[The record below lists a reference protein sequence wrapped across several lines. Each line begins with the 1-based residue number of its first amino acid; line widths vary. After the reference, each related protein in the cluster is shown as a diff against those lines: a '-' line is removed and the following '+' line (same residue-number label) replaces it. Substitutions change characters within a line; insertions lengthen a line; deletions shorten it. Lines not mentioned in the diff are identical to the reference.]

1 MEHVG
6 KGLSRIKAYQNVKTG
21 TFCNKHSLLIKHAKN
36 CSYTEIVPLNPE
48 LGVYHGPETEIINGR
63 TETFCTQCRKEAKVF
78 SQVAVFQQEALESK
92 AKSQRV
98 SEIKRTSAVLK
109 KQSIITDETIKEAT
123 FDNFKIS
130 DNGTKLIKEKGIE
143 FAKEILNGAK
153 NTYVFAGGT
162 GRGKSHISM
171 AILNYVNANSYVN
184 SLNATDEEFKPFKCV
199 YISMPK
205 LITLIN
211 ETNNMSWAEK
221 ESYQFTDAKMKELVA
236 TSDLVALD
244 DIGAEVGSLSNSIK
258 ATNSQIR
265 ILTELLNSR
274 QGKATIISTNLTKDQ
289 IKQVYD
295 DRVDSRINKN
305 VFGLGFDTTDKRG
318 GV

>member
-1 MEHVG
+1 MENIG
-6 KGLSRIKAYQNVKTG
+6 KSLRRIKAYQAARTG
-21 TFCNKHSLLIKHAKN
+21 TYCDKHSQLVKYAKK
-36 CSYTEIVPLNPE
+36 CSYTEIIPFDPDI
-48 LGVYHGPETEIINGR
+48 GVYHGPETEIINGR
-63 TETFCTQCRKEAKVF
+63 TATFCNQCRKEEKVF
-78 SQVAVFQQEALESK
+78 SQVAVFQKEALESK
-92 AKSQRV
+92 TNAQRV
-98 SEIKRTSAVLK
+98 NKIKKTSAVLG
-109 KQSIITDETIKEAT
+109 KQSIITDETIKKAT
-123 FDNFKIS
+123 FDNFKVV
-130 DNGTKLIKEKGIE
+130 DDGTKQIKEKGIE
-143 FAKEILNGAK
+143 YAKDILNGAE

-171 AILNYVNANSYVN
+171 AILNYVNANSYIN
-184 SLNATDEEFKPFKCV
+184 SLNAADEESKPFKCV
-199 YISMPK
+199 YVSMPK

-221 ESYQFTDAKMKELVA
+221 ESYEYTDAKMKELIA

-244 DIGAEVGSLSNSIK
+244 DIGAEAGALNNHPK

-274 QGKATIISTNLTKDQ
+274 QGKATIISTNLAKNE

-305 VFGLGFDTTDKRG
+305 VVGLGFDTTDKRG
-318 GV
+318 SI